1 MSLSAGPDEYADVAE
16 FYDSVSP
23 YRSRRDVAFF
33 VEAAR
38 AAAGP
43 VLELGCGTG
52 RILIP
57 TARAG
62 ARIAG
67 LDASSAML
75 AICRQKLESELE
87 EVQSRV
93 TLVRGDMREFD
104 LHHEFELVTIPF
116 RPFQHLLTV
125 DHQLACLAAIRR
137 HLVPGGKL
145 ILDVFNPA
153 IDRLAAPLTAPGSW
167 EEEAEFTLPDGRRVL
182 RRVRVV
188 GRDLFRQI
196 HDIEFA
202 YRITHADGREEERLQ
217 RVRMRYFHPYEVEH
231 LLARSGFAVE
241 DLFSDYDKSPYG
253 AHYPGELI
261 FTARNTPCRPAGG

>member
-1 MSLSAGPDEYADVAE
+1 MSLSAAHDEYADIAE
-16 FYDSVSP
+16 FYDSVTP
-23 YRSRRDVAFF
+23 YRAREDVAFF
-33 VEAAR
+33 VEGAR

-57 TARAG
+57 CARAG
-62 ARIAG
+62 ARITG

-75 AICRQKLESELE
+75 GICRQKLAEESE

-125 DHQLACLAAIRR
+125 DDQLACLAAIRR
-137 HLVPGGKL
+137 HLVPGGRL

-153 IDRLAAPLTAPGSW
+153 IERLAAPLAPPGSW
-167 EEEAEFTLPDGRRVL
+167 DEEVDFALPDGRRVQ
-182 RRVRVV
+182 RRVRFVS
-188 GRDLFRQI
+188 RDLFRQI

-202 YRITHADGREEERLQ
+202 YLVTNTDGSAERRIQ
-217 RVRMRYFHPYEVEH
+217 NSRMRYLYPYEAEH

-241 DLFSDYDKSPYG
+241 DLFSDYHKSPYG
-253 AHYPGELI
+253 SHYPGELI
-261 FTARNTPCRPAGG
+261 FVARKARRRPAGG